1 MGYFQLSD
9 MRYNDRNVVTKRV
22 STTVLQLYIIR
33 TPAQDEVEPQTN
45 NIKKT
50 LILDDGMVLDTSLW
64 NNLELIKNNNFF

>member
-1 MGYFQLSD
+1 

-45 NIKKT
+45 NIKKA
-50 LILDDGMVLDTSLW
+50 LILDDGMVLDTSL
-64 NNLELIKNNNFF
+64 